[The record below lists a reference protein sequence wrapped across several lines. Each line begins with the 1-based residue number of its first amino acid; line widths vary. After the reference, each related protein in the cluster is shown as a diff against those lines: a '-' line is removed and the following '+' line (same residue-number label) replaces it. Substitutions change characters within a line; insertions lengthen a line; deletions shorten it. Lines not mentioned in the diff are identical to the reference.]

1 MTQKTPFFQKFQT
14 KLKAL
19 PITIFYKYLWEKNR
33 KLLAKTMVVS
43 YVLPI
48 ILEIL
53 PWYASRRKIGN
64 YLRARRVKINHNMVT
79 GQPFI
84 TRLIVEYLALTVL
97 HAILD
102 TINRHIMNRLVC
114 LKLSFLQTT
123 HAFLIYFFFPLYKCI
138 YEKLNTTCILITISL
153 HQAFLP
159 TLYYMVNLVNVV
171 RS

>member
-1 MTQKTPFFQKFQT
+1 MTKSFYSKLQS
-14 KLKAL
+14 KLKGL

-33 KLLAKTMVVS
+33 RLLAKTLVVS

-84 TRLIVEYLALTVL
+84 IRLIIEYLALTVL

-102 TINRHIMNRLVC
+102 TINRHIMNRLVIIMMIILFLYIC
-114 LKLSFLQTT
+114 CFNHGNNRHCKIGFLLKDL
-123 HAFLIYFFFPLYKCI
+123 
-138 YEKLNTTCILITISL
+138 
-153 HQAFLP
+153 
-159 TLYYMVNLVNVV
+159 
-171 RS
+171 

>member
-1 MTQKTPFFQKFQT
+1 MTPPKTPFFQKLQT
-14 KLKAL
+14 KIKAL

-33 KLLAKTMVVS
+33 RLLAKTLVVS

-79 GQPFI
+79 GQPFV

-114 LKLSFLQTT
+114 PT
-123 HAFLIYFFFPLYKCI
+123 FPL
-138 YEKLNTTCILITISL
+138 L
-153 HQAFLP
+153 
-159 TLYYMVNLVNVV
+159 LYYIIIVLLKSQAINAHC
-171 RS
+171 S